1 MLKKVF
7 SGILAGLLI
16 SIGGAVFLSCTDK
29 VVGSVAFTIGL
40 LAVCYYGANLYTGRI
55 GYLFDKHDKEGIT
68 DLIFGLI
75 GYFFAKVEIP
85 TTPMILGFIL
95 GPMFEENLRRASK
108 LAQSDPI
115 TNHPIS
121 IVFLVIT
128 VVAVALSVRSN
139 MKQKKKA
146 ELKE

>member
-1 MLKKVF
+1 MPSHPASWLRQFVTNPLSGSTSIVRGPNSATRPQPITLGLSKFFTLTSGFGAF
-7 SGILAGLLI
+7 STTNDVYSVIL
-16 SIGGAVFLSCTDK
+16 V
-29 VVGSVAFTIGL
+29 
-40 LAVCYYGANLYTGRI
+40 
-55 GYLFDKHDKEGIT
+55 
-68 DLIFGLI
+68 LIFGLI

-121 IVFLVIT
+121 VVFLVIT